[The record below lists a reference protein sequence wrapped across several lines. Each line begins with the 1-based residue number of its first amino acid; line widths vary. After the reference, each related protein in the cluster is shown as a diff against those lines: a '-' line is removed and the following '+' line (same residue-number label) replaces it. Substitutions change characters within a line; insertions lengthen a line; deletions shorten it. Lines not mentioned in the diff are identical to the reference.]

1 MAAQSELRVD
11 ELLQRAD
18 SQLIQTGALGLREA
32 LGGKLRQQRLLLGT
46 PNRDTMLF
54 IENFER
60 SKDAE
65 FHASAGPLLAQT
77 YPPALSCANGRSPRC
92 YRAAAAQ

>member
-1 MAAQSELRVD
+1 MLPP
-11 ELLQRAD
+11 
-18 SQLIQTGALGLREA
+18 QLIDQP
-32 LGGKLRQQRLLLGT
+32 LGGEHLVAVHHQHRQQRLLLGT

-60 SKDAE
+60 SQDAE

-77 YPPALSCANGRSPRC
+77 YPPAFNCANGRSPRC
-92 YRAAAAQ
+92 YRTAAAQ